1 MKKKYMIPTIKTK
14 DVTGTNEMLQS
25 SIRISNTPTNIV
37 NAKEET
43 RWYTSDYSVWDDDA
57 ESIE

>member
-1 MKKKYMIPTIKTK
+1 MIPTIKTK

>member
-25 SIRISNTPTNIV
+25 SIRISSNPTNIV